1 MTAEDRDPERLGA
14 LRSRVEGGGEGS
26 RRLVLGL
33 DVGGSKTHAILSDGE
48 RVLAE
53 VLAGSANPASVGVEE
68 AARQLRSVFE
78 RIGDAPLAAI
88 IAGVAGADTAPAALR
103 FRELLAIHR
112 PGARVSVVHDS
123 ELLLATA
130 GVGAGI
136 AVISGTGSV
145 GWARDEQ
152 GCTARAGGWGYL
164 LGDEGSGYWVTRMAM
179 RHALERVDQGEPADL
194 LSQQL
199 ASDCGLQGPG
209 ELLDHFTAN
218 PERRFWASRARV
230 VFELAHDGDPT
241 ACAIVSGAADHLA
254 FFATSAGGRLG
265 LTGPVVLA
273 GGQLVHQPLLQRAV
287 GERLEARGYGDI
299 RVLDRDPVHGAVDL
313 ALALAAA

>member
-1 MTAEDRDPERLGA
+1 MSGP
-14 LRSRVEGGGEGS
+14 
-26 RRLVLGL
+26 LVVGL
-33 DVGGSKTHAILSDGE
+33 DVGGSKTHALLSDGKT
-48 RVLAE
+48 VLAE
-53 VLAGSANPASVGVEE
+53 VLAGSANPASVGLDE
-68 AARQLRSVFE
+68 AARQLRGVFE
-78 RIGDAPLAAI
+78 RIGDAPLGAVV
-88 IAGVAGADTAPAALR
+88 AGVAGADTEPAALR
-103 FRELLAIHR
+103 FRDLVALLR
-112 PGARVSVVHDS
+112 PGIPVSVVHDS

-130 GVGAGI
+130 GLETGI

-152 GCTARAGGWGYL
+152 GRTARAGGWGYL

-199 ASDCGLQGPG
+199 AADCGLQGPG

-230 VFELAHDGDPT
+230 VFELAHDGDP
-241 ACAIVSGAADHLA
+241 AALAIVSGAADHLA
-254 FFATSAGGRLG
+254 FFATSAGSRLG

-287 GERLEARGYGDI
+287 GERLASRGFDDI

-313 ALALAAA
+313 AVALASAT